1 MKWIVAALAAS
12 AAFGAAP
19 SLDDLDALDS
29 LGGVAVS
36 PDGGEV
42 AYTLTRGRP
51 GERRT
56 QIQVVAATGGEART
70 VAEGGSPAWSPDS
83 KTLAFFGAGRQ
94 VFLVAAGGGQARKLT
109 SHDGFL
115 DRFQW
120 SPDGKTIALLARPQ
134 EAADLRYFVAR
145 MRPTPTVVD
154 VNNLPRNSLWLV
166 DVDSGKTRRLTG
178 DTFSVGGYEQWF
190 ADGFCWSP
198 DSKTIAFSKRPHA
211 KAGSHLDGE
220 IATVDVATGKVEVLT
235 ARPGFDGYPVY
246 APDGRSI
253 VFNSTERRDWVTVS
267 HLYRLHLATGE
278 TEKLTSA
285 FDRKL
290 QQFFLEGEQAVF
302 LTAEGVGSQIHALDL
317 RTKKARQLT
326 GGTLRL
332 RSGLSVA
339 GGKLAYLEQTADDPP
354 QIHVAALRSGSPKK
368 LTDTNR
374 HVRQWP
380 KVETRVMRWPSFDG
394 MQIEGIVHL
403 PTGYREGERYPLM
416 VIPHGGPHAVQT
428 NRFVVGERRVF
439 ADRGWVV
446 LRPNFRGSGGYGERF
461 LRANLKGWGLGDYQD
476 VMTGVDMLIEK
487 GIVDGEK
494 MAIVGASYGGYMSSW
509 TISQTDRFKA
519 AVIGAA
525 ITDVP
530 SFIRTTDVPDR
541 FEDYLG
547 TDPRLWHRH
556 SPMHY
561 ASNMVTPTLVW
572 HGDGDIRVPLMQGRH
587 LYTALLANGT
597 PAEFVI
603 YRGEAHGVR
612 YPAHARDLLKRK
624 VAWLERWVLGKES
637 EQ

>member
-1 MKWIVAALAAS
+1 MRLLVGLLAVS
-12 AAFGAAP
+12 AVLGAGP
-19 SLDDLDALDS
+19 SLDDLDALDG

-36 PDGGEV
+36 PDGSHV
-42 AYTLTRGRP
+42 AYTLTRGRT
-51 GERRT
+51 GERAT
-56 QIQVVAATGGEART
+56 AIWVVSAGGGEARE
-70 VAEGGSPAWSPDS
+70 VATGGSPAWSPDGERI
-83 KTLAFFGAGRQ
+83 AYFGAGRQ
-94 VFLVAAGGGQARKLT
+94 VFVVAAEGGEARRLT
-109 SHDGFL
+109 SHEDYL

-120 SPDGKTIALLARPQ
+120 SPDGKSIALLARPR
-134 EAADLRYFVAR
+134 ACADLRYFCEREA
-145 MRPTPTVVD
+145 PTPTVVD
-154 VNNLPRNSLWLV
+154 ANNLPRNSLWLV
-166 DVDSGKTRRLTG
+166 DAASGETRRLT
-178 DTFSVGGYEQWF
+178 DETYSVGGYEQWF
-190 ADGFCWSP
+190 ADGFSWSP
-198 DSKTIAFSKRPHA
+198 DSTKIAFSKRPHA

-235 ARPGFDGYPVY
+235 DRPGMDGFPVY
-246 APDGRSI
+246 ASDGRSI
-253 VFNSTERRDWVTVS
+253 VFNSTGRRDWVTVS

-278 TEKLTSA
+278 TEKLTGG

-290 QQFFLEGEQAVF
+290 QEFFLEGEQAVF
-302 LTAEGVGSQIHALDL
+302 LTAEGVATQIHVLDL
-317 RTKKARQLT
+317 KTKRARQLT
-326 GGTLRL
+326 AGTKV

-339 GGKLAYLEQTADDPP
+339 GGTLAYMEQSADEPP
-354 QIHVAALRSGSPKK
+354 QVFAMDLRNAEAKR
-368 LTDTNR
+368 LTAVNG
-374 HVRQWP
+374 HVRDWP
-380 KVETRVMRWPSFDG
+380 EIETRVVRWPSFDG
-394 MQIEGIVHL
+394 MEIEGIVHL
-403 PTGYREGERYPLM
+403 PAGYRSGRRYPLM

-428 NRFVVGERRVF
+428 NTFVTGERRVF

-446 LRPNFRGSGGYGERF
+446 FRPNFRGSGGYGERF
-461 LRANLKGWGLGDYQD
+461 LRANLEGWGLGDYQD

-487 GIVDGEK
+487 GIADSEK

-547 TDPRLWHRH
+547 TDPRLWDRH

-603 YRGEAHGVR
+603 YHGEAHGVR
-612 YPAHARDLLKRK
+612 RREHARDLMERK
-624 VAWLERWVLGKES
+624 IRWLEKWVLGEES
-637 EQ
+637 DE